1 MLLPPS
7 GGFVR
12 NWLGSLRSLAS
23 RVLLRSVS
31 EHLVEVFPPNAG
43 LHRVAAVFSL
53 MLAEWRDAR
62 IRLIYLSGY
71 EKGARDAGEQQ
82 TVLLDGTRG

>member
-1 MLLPPS
+1 
-7 GGFVR
+7 
-12 NWLGSLRSLAS
+12 
-23 RVLLRSVS
+23 
-31 EHLVEVFPPNAG
+31 
-43 LHRVAAVFSL
+43 

-82 TVLLDGTRG
+82 TVLLEDGQEVNKEKKNKKKGSMIRLYGTFVRSTNPSAPL